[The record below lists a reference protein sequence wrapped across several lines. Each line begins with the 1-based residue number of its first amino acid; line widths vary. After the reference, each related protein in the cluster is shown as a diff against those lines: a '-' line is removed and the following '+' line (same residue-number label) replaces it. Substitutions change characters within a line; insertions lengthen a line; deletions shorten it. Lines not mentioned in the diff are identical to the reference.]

1 MKSDILTAREI
12 RKFEEQINLPGIG
25 IQGQE
30 KFRKARILVIGAG
43 GKGASAL
50 QALVAAGVGYIGIC
64 DNYPVEESALPRQSL
79 YGEIDTGKLKAIVAR
94 QHLLEKTKLTE
105 IELHNIC
112 LSEANIRPILGDY
125 DIVLDATDNFMAHY
139 LISDGTV
146 ATGKPLVFGSVYRT
160 TAQVSVFNYAGG
172 PSLRSLFPVVPHSNG
187 EQDNAGIMG
196 IQLLYAFTGNL
207 MANESL
213 KIILGSD
220 TVLSGRVLHFNLKD
234 YSSSVEIVK
243 SNE

>member
-1 MKSDILTAREI
+1 MKSEFLSAREI
-12 RKFEEQINLPGIG
+12 RKFEEQINLPGVG

-64 DNYPVEESALPRQSL
+64 DNYPVEESALPRQCL

-94 QHLLEKTKLTE
+94 QHLLEHTKLTE

-112 LSEANIRPILGDY
+112 LSDTNIRNIISDY

-146 ATGKPLVFGSVYRT
+146 ATGKPLVFGSVYHNT
-160 TAQVSVFNYAGG
+160 SQVSVFNYAGG
-172 PSLRSLFPVVPHSNG
+172 PSLRDRKSVV
-187 EQDNAGIMG
+187 
-196 IQLLYAFTGNL
+196 
-207 MANESL
+207 
-213 KIILGSD
+213 
-220 TVLSGRVLHFNLKD
+220 
-234 YSSSVEIVK
+234 
-243 SNE
+243 